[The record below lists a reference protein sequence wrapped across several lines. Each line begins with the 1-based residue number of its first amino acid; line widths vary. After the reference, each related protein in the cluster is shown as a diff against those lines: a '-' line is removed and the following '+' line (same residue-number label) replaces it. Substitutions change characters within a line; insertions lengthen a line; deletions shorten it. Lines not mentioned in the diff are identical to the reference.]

1 MPLPCREE
9 TVTRSG
15 NTYSSRKRESQ
26 IALPQT
32 QSAFHRRAQRNASR
46 RRDARQQSDRSPVGI
61 NRMASSQR
69 VMFSGAKHAQSSIT
83 KTVYQAT
90 GEWKDADWMY
100 AGAGSADIPNWAR
113 AVVVVEPDI
122 ISAVAARA
130 AIQGIATNGLTQ
142 KNAFTPKH
150 HAQLPPSPAC
160 VAAQRCLALPVPGG
174 SRCCRHRA
182 WGSCLPRRG
191 RRADSR

>member
-9 TVTRSG
+9 TVTRSD

-83 KTVYQAT
+83 TPRKQFIRLQV
-90 GEWKDADWMY
+90 
-100 AGAGSADIPNWAR
+100 
-113 AVVVVEPDI
+113 
-122 ISAVAARA
+122 
-130 AIQGIATNGLTQ
+130 NGRMLIGCMQVRGLLT
-142 KNAFTPKH
+142 F
-150 HAQLPPSPAC
+150 
-160 VAAQRCLALPVPGG
+160 RIGRVP
-174 SRCCRHRA
+174 
-182 WGSCLPRRG
+182 L
-191 RRADSR
+191 